1 MKKNYLIIISI
12 MVIFIFFAQ
21 CKTEEVMPS
30 NIILYNKPL
39 KTIQQCIYGKWKL
52 EYSYGGLWAHKYIG
66 THNSYMILNS
76 NRIILGNDSTQFV
89 NSTIVWKKTN
99 IGSNEFTYLLNFNLN
114 ENLSTKSQIIDQIK
128 NDTLITRDYYVSDG
142 FSYYYTRYK

>member
-1 MKKNYLIIISI
+1 
-12 MVIFIFFAQ
+12 MVFFTFFAQ
-21 CKTEEVMPS
+21 CKTEEVMPN

-52 EYSYGGLWAHKYIG
+52 EYSYGGLCAHKYIG

-89 NSTIVWKKTN
+89 NSTIVWKKTD

-114 ENLSTKSQIIDQIK
+114 ENLSTESQIIDQIK